1 MELRAASTIKI
12 LYRDDAVLVA
22 VKPQGLLSQPDGS
35 DAPDMLSRLAEG
47 EDLYPV
53 HRLDRAT
60 GGVMVF
66 ARTRA
71 AAAVLS
77 AQFADPVRM
86 TVEKTYLAVVGGRI
100 ETPFVRCDLLVRDP
114 RLGIARVTDAAH
126 GGKAARLSA
135 SPLSVIPYAGQDVTL
150 LAVHPET
157 GRFHQI
163 RCQLAAC
170 GYPILGDGK
179 YGSRLKCPL
188 ALFAERLAFRH
199 PVTQEIMR
207 FHSAPPDILPWLF
220 FAEVLS
226 TRA

>member
-1 MELRAASTIKI
+1 MKLGAASTIQI

-35 DAPDMLSRLAEG
+35 AAPDILSCLTEG
-47 EDLYPV
+47 EKLYPV

-66 ARTRA
+66 ARTRDA
-71 AAAVLS
+71 AAALS
-77 AQFADPVRM
+77 SQFAAPERL
-86 TVEKTYLAVVGGRI
+86 TIKKTYLAVVGGRI
-100 ETPFVRCDLLVRDP
+100 EAPFTCRDLLTRDP

-126 GGKAARLSA
+126 GGKEANLSA
-135 SPLSVIPYAGQDVTL
+135 SPLSVDLYAGRDVTL
-150 LAVHPET
+150 LAVRPET

-179 YGSRLKCPL
+179 YGSDVRCPL
-188 ALFAERLAFRH
+188 ALFAERLTFRH
-199 PVTQEIMR
+199 PATQEVMT
-207 FHSAPPDILPWLF
+207 FHVEPPNFSPWSLF
-220 FAEVLS
+220 QEVLAV
-226 TRA
+226 RA